1 MPLSNELVLG
11 FRPVDLG
18 PLCARYGIPFDPAGL
33 DDNDA
38 IENFKPTAEALA
50 EAMSDDLRQAHRAL
64 LSGYFGTSVK
74 EDEHG
79 YFDLVTPA
87 GARKFS
93 VFRAEPYIGEAYEF
107 WYAPENSFFGVAL
120 ASRYFPV
127 WLDWREE
134 HGTDGCF
141 VLDAELSALVEEA
154 RTAIAKH
161 IPEFAGAII
170 ALEPVFY

>member
-11 FRPVDLG
+11 FRPRDLG
-18 PLCARYGIPFDPAGL
+18 PLCARYDIPFDPAGL

-38 IENFKPTAEALA
+38 IENFKPTAEALT
-50 EAMSDDLRQAHRAL
+50 EAMSHDLREAHQGL
-64 LSGYFGTSVK
+64 LSRHFGAPVE
-74 EDEHG
+74 EDEHS
-79 YFDLVTPA
+79 YFDLITPA
-87 GARKFS
+87 GVRKFS
-93 VFRAEPYIGEAYEF
+93 ALSADPYIGEAYEF

-141 VLDAELSALVEEA
+141 VLDVDLLAMVEEVRA
-154 RTAIAKH
+154 AIVER